1 MLRSLYLEEICL
13 VPFLQ
18 QIDPL
23 QLFDQQGQHRD
34 KTQLDL
40 VSDQRMACCL
50 MFKELKRLEAQLTT
64 TSCITPVCMMLEG

>member
-1 MLRSLYLEEICL
+1 M
-13 VPFLQ
+13 PFLQ

-50 MFKELKRLEAQLTT
+50 MFKELKRLKAQLTT
-64 TSCITPVCMMLEG
+64 TSCITPVCMMHEG